1 MDYKCMNPFEF
12 TLPTKIVYGC
22 GVLQNLAKE
31 VTAAG
36 GTKVLVVTDK
46 GIMAAGIAG
55 KVTDLL
61 DAAGI
66 PYTVYDG
73 VEANPKD
80 VNAEDGARAAR
91 CIGADCMVAVGG
103 GSPIDC
109 AKAIGVLLAH
119 DAEFIKPYEGK
130 TAATLQGPPLI
141 TVPTTSGT
149 GSEITFSSVITDT
162 KNKYKMTIKSPFT
175 AATTAV
181 CDPEL
186 TLSVPP
192 MVTATTGVDALTH
205 AIEGFTAV
213 NSEPIGDAAAL
224 YSIELIAQN
233 LVRAGED
240 GSDLEARSN
249 MLMASMLGGMSF
261 SHSDVASV
269 HCIAEALGSMY
280 DLPHG
285 TCNAIFLP
293 YVMEY
298 NMDYCTDRYA
308 RVATAMGLTWDTEEE
323 GAKKAVAFVKQLTKD
338 VHLPA
343 FASLDPDPADFPKL
357 AEMSVNNGSNEDN
370 PRPMTQHD
378 YEVLLDIVYRAAD

>member
-1 MDYKCMNPFEF
+1 MDYKCTNQFEF

-22 GVLQNLAKE
+22 GVLQRLAEE

-36 GTKVLVVTDK
+36 GSKVLIVTDK
-46 GIMAAGIAG
+46 GIAAAGIVT

-61 DAAGI
+61 DEAGL
-66 PYTVYDG
+66 PYTIYDG

-91 CIGADCMVAVGG
+91 KIGADCMIAVGG

-109 AKAIGVLLAH
+109 AKAIGVLLGH

-130 TAATLQGPPLI
+130 TAATLPGPPLI

-233 LVRAGED
+233 LVRAVEN
-240 GSDLEARSN
+240 GSDIEARSN

-308 RVATAMGLTWDTEEE
+308 RVATAMGLTWETEEE

-378 YEVLLDIVYRAAD
+378 YDVLLDIVYRAGE

>member
-1 MDYKCMNPFEF
+1 MDYKCTSSFEF
-12 TLPTKIVYGC
+12 TFPTKVVYGC
-22 GVLQNLAKE
+22 SALRELPEE
-31 VTAAG
+31 VRAAG
-36 GTKVLVVTDK
+36 GSRILVITDP
-46 GIMAAGIAG
+46 GIVGAGIAG

-61 DAAGI
+61 DREGFA
-66 PYTVYDG
+66 YVVFDG

-80 VNAEDGARAAR
+80 VNAEAAAKAAR
-91 CIGADCMVAVGG
+91 ELDADCLIAVGG

-109 AKAIGVLLAH
+109 AKAVGVLLAH
-119 DAEFIKPYEGK
+119 NAEKIKPYEGK
-130 TAATLQGPPLI
+130 TAATLQGPPLLTI
-141 TVPTTSGT
+141 PTTSGT

-162 KNKYKMTIKSPFT
+162 ENMYKMTVKSPFT

-192 MVTATTGVDALTH
+192 QVTAATGVDALTH

-213 NSEPIGDAAAL
+213 NSEPIGDATAL
-224 YSIELIAQN
+224 YAVELICGS
-233 LVRAGED
+233 LVKAVNE

-249 MLMASMLGGMSF
+249 MLMGSMLAGISF

-269 HCIAEALGSMY
+269 HCIAEALGSLY

-298 NMDYCTDRYA
+298 NMDYCQGRYA
-308 RVATAMGLTWDTEEE
+308 RVATAMGLSWETEEE
-323 GAKKAVAFVKQLTKD
+323 GAKKAVDYVKQLTKD
-338 VHLPA
+338 VALPT
-343 FASLDPDPADFPKL
+343 FASLDPDPEDFPRL
-357 AEMSVNNGSNEDN
+357 AEMAFQNGSNDSN
-370 PRPMTQHD
+370 PRPMTKED
-378 YEVLLDIVYRAAD
+378 YLVLLQNVYSA